1 MNPVA
6 HPPAGYA
13 FAGYGFSA
21 ARVLALAGAV
31 VLGSLWLPGAAA
43 ASATGEGITPDS
55 PVQVGISDPNT
66 PDTSEVGRA
75 DHQRVISINP
85 VALVA
90 LGLFSMDYE
99 QRLGDDTT
107 WGMSLS
113 YFDWRDRN
121 YLSLDGKLRY
131 YFGGHGLDG
140 MSAGMILGMNR
151 AGRDSEDEDER
162 SGRSG
167 AAIGLGF
174 VVEQQWL
181 VGSGESFAV
190 TIGGGGK
197 RLFFLRDVGA
207 QRALPTLRLSIG
219 WAF

>member
-1 MNPVA
+1 ML
-6 HPPAGYA
+6 G
-13 FAGYGFSA
+13 
-21 ARVLALAGAV
+21 V
-31 VLGSLWLPGAAA
+31 VGLPGAASA
-43 ASATGEGITPDS
+43 AIPLDVAMSTPA
-55 PVQVGISDPNT
+55 VQLETQDPTNPDT
-66 PDTSEVGRA
+66 PLPDTS
-75 DHQRVISINP
+75 RVHRIGHERVLSINP

-121 YLSLDGKLRY
+121 YLSLDGKFRY
-131 YFGGHGLDG
+131 YFGGDGLDG
-140 MSAGMILGMNR
+140 MSAGFILGMNR
-151 AGRDSEDEDER
+151 AGRDSEDEDEVSR
-162 SGRSG
+162 RSG
-167 AAIGLGF
+167 AAVGLGF

-181 VGSGESFAV
+181 VGSGERFAV
-190 TIGGGGK
+190 TLGGGGK

-207 QRALPTLRLSIG
+207 QRALPTVRLSIG

>member
-1 MNPVA
+1 MSPVA
-6 HPPAGYA
+6 HSLVQSLRRGRRRVRGLGLGSVLFLGITGLPGTTAASIPGDAPAPG
-13 FAGYGFSA
+13 SA
-21 ARVLALAGAV
+21 VQVEVQATDNPDTVQVHRADRQRVL
-31 VLGSLWLPGAAA
+31 
-43 ASATGEGITPDS
+43 
-55 PVQVGISDPNT
+55 
-66 PDTSEVGRA
+66 
-75 DHQRVISINP
+75 SINP

-121 YLSLDGKLRY
+121 YLSLDGKFRY
-131 YFGGHGLDG
+131 YFGGDGLDG
-140 MSAGMILGMNR
+140 MSAGLILGMNR
-151 AGRDSEDEDER
+151 AGRDSEDEDEQSR
-162 SGRSG
+162 RSG

-181 VGSGESFAV
+181 VGSGERFAV
-190 TIGGGGK
+190 TVGGGGK

-207 QRALPTLRLSIG
+207 QRALPTVRLSIG

>member
-1 MNPVA
+1 MSRVLRPTAGAMGMNPDRVL
-6 HPPAGYA
+6 
-13 FAGYGFSA
+13 
-21 ARVLALAGAV
+21 VLALVGAV
-31 VLGSLWLPGAAA
+31 ILGLGFLPGAA
-43 ASATGEGITPDS
+43 EGSTVGLQHPGSVSHEEAYDPDD
-55 PVQVGISDPNT
+55 PHVPQVGP
-66 PDTSEVGRA
+66 A
-75 DHQRVISINP
+75 DHQRVLSINP

-121 YLSLDGKLRY
+121 YLSLDGKFRY

-140 MSAGMILGMNR
+140 MSAGLVLGMNR

-162 SGRSG
+162 SRRSG

-181 VGSGESFAV
+181 VGSGERFAV
-190 TIGGGGK
+190 TVGGGGK
-197 RLFFLRDVGA
+197 RLFFLEDVGA
-207 QRALPTLRLSIG
+207 QRALPTIRLSIG